1 MMKCTLFVAL
11 LVSALFTSR
20 AYAVFGV
27 GDISFD
33 PTVYSEVAA
42 LYQQTKE
49 LYDTAKKQL
58 DGLASIEKTIREAQ
72 QAYESL
78 ANTDLKQVVKGLKP
92 DKDSGKTIGAMRAE
106 LERVG
111 NGVGQN
117 AGYIRFQL
125 SRITQLENLELLKKA
140 SAANTEQ
147 ATGKLNAATAERI
160 TAQSAATLASL
171 AAAEEQRRV
180 QEDYAHAA
188 AAKAVVDNLN
198 NSNKVYEAMGK

>member
-1 MMKCTLFVAL
+1 MNKFLIFIFSAMFVSPAH
-11 LVSALFTSR
+11 AFW
-20 AYAVFGV
+20 GV
-27 GDISFD
+27 GDITFD
-33 PTVYSEVAA
+33 PTTYGEVSA
-42 LYQQTKE
+42 LYKQTTE

-58 DGLASIEKTIREAQ
+58 DGLASIEKTIKDAQ
-72 QAYESL
+72 QAYDSL

-92 DKDSGKTIGAMRAE
+92 NKDSGKTIGAMRAE
-106 LERVG
+106 LERVE

-147 ATGKLNAATAERI
+147 ATSKMNAATAERI

-188 AAKAVVDNLN
+188 AAKATVTNLN
-198 NSNKVYEAMGK
+198 NSKSVYEAMGK

>member
-1 MMKCTLFVAL
+1 MNKFLIIMFSAMFVSPAH
-11 LVSALFTSR
+11 AFW
-20 AYAVFGV
+20 GV
-27 GDISFD
+27 GDITFD
-33 PTVYSEVAA
+33 PTTYGEVSA
-42 LYQQTKE
+42 LYKQTKE

-58 DGLASIEKTIREAQ
+58 DGLASIEKTIKDAQ
-72 QAYESL
+72 QAYDSL
-78 ANTDLKQVVKGLKP
+78 ANTDLKQVVKGLRP
-92 DKDSGKTIGAMRAE
+92 DKNSGKSIGAMRAE

-125 SRITQLENLELLKKA
+125 SRITQLENLALLKKA

-147 ATGKLNAATAERI
+147 ATGKMNAATAERI
-160 TAQSAATLASL
+160 TAQSTSALASL

-180 QEDYAHAA
+180 QEDYAQAA

-198 NSNKVYEAMGK
+198 HSSKVYEAIGK

>member
-1 MMKCTLFVAL
+1 MNKL
-11 LVSALFTSR
+11 LVFILATTAISPAHAFW
-20 AYAVFGV
+20 GV
-27 GDISFD
+27 GDITFD
-33 PTVYSEVAA
+33 PTTYGEVSA
-42 LYQQTKE
+42 LYKQTTE
-49 LYDTAKKQL
+49 LYETAKKQL

-92 DKDSGKTIGAMRAE
+92 DKDSGKSIGALRAE

-111 NGVGQN
+111 NGMGQN

-147 ATGKLNAATAERI
+147 ATGKMNAATAERI

>member
-1 MMKCTLFVAL
+1 MNKFLIFIFSSMFVSPAH
-11 LVSALFTSR
+11 AFW
-20 AYAVFGV
+20 GV
-27 GDISFD
+27 GDITFD
-33 PTVYSEVAA
+33 PTTYGEVSA
-42 LYQQTKE
+42 LYKQTKE

-58 DGLASIEKTIREAQ
+58 DGLASIEKTIKDAQEA
-72 QAYESL
+72 YDSL
-78 ANTDLKQVVKGLKP
+78 ASTDLKQVVKGLKP
-92 DKDSGKTIGAMRAE
+92 GKDSGKTIGAMRAE
-106 LERVG
+106 LERVE

-147 ATGKLNAATAERI
+147 ATGRMNTATAERI

>member
-1 MMKCTLFVAL
+1 MKRTLFVAL
-11 LVSALFTSR
+11 LVSVLFTSR
-20 AYAVFGV
+20 AHAVFGV

-33 PTVYSEVAA
+33 PTVYGEVAA
-42 LYQQTKE
+42 LYKQTTE
-49 LYDTAKKQL
+49 LYETAKKQL

-92 DKDSGKTIGAMRAE
+92 DKNRGKTIGAMRAE

-147 ATGKLNAATAERI
+147 ATGKMNAATAERI

>member
-1 MMKCTLFVAL
+1 MNKFLVIIFSSMFVSPAH
-11 LVSALFTSR
+11 AFW
-20 AYAVFGV
+20 GV
-27 GDISFD
+27 GDITFD
-33 PTVYSEVAA
+33 PTTYGEVSA
-42 LYQQTKE
+42 LYKQTKE

-58 DGLASIEKTIREAQ
+58 DGLASIEKTIKDAQ
-72 QAYESL
+72 QAYDSL
-78 ANTDLKQVVKGLKP
+78 ANTDLKQVVKGLRP
-92 DKDSGKTIGAMRAE
+92 DKNSGKSIGAMRAE

-125 SRITQLENLELLKKA
+125 SRITQLENLALLKKA

-147 ATGKLNAATAERI
+147 ATGKMNAATAERI
-160 TAQSAATLASL
+160 TAQSTSALASL

-180 QEDYAHAA
+180 QEDYAQAA

-198 NSNKVYEAMGK
+198 HSNKVYEAMGK

>member
-1 MMKCTLFVAL
+1 MMKRTLFVAL
-11 LVSALFTSR
+11 LVSVLFTSR

-27 GDISFD
+27 GDISVD
-33 PTVYSEVAA
+33 PTVYGEVAA
-42 LYQQTKE
+42 LYKQSKE

-92 DKDSGKTIGAMRAE
+92 DKNSGKTIGAMRAE

-111 NGVGQN
+111 NGMGQN

-140 SAANTEQ
+140 STANTEQ
-147 ATGKLNAATAERI
+147 ATGKMNAATAERI

>member
-1 MMKCTLFVAL
+1 MNKFLIFIFSAMFVSPAH
-11 LVSALFTSR
+11 AFW
-20 AYAVFGV
+20 GV
-27 GDISFD
+27 GDITFD
-33 PTVYSEVAA
+33 PTTYGEVSA
-42 LYQQTKE
+42 LYKQTTE

-58 DGLASIEKTIREAQ
+58 DGLASIEKTIKDAQ
-72 QAYESL
+72 QAYDSL

-92 DKDSGKTIGAMRAE
+92 NKDSGKTIGAMRAE
-106 LERVG
+106 LERVE

-147 ATGKLNAATAERI
+147 ATGKMNTATAERI

-188 AAKAVVDNLN
+188 AAKATVTNLN
-198 NSNKVYEAMGK
+198 NSRSVYEAMGK